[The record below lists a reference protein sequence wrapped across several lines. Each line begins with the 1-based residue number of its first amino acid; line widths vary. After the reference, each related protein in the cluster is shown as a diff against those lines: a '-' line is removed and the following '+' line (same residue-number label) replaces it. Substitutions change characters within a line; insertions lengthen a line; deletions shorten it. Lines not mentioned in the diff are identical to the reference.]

1 MLHTLLEVS
10 LNEHAKHASCIFN
23 KRGSSASKGGGGPSD
38 GHGSAKQFH
47 NLTVAKIVGRLHARL
62 VALLLCEPS
71 VIASGTFGPGQ
82 LQGKNI
88 NNGHKLVLSNE
99 VDTGHELV
107 LSNKVDTR
115 HASLSACKG
124 SGTHNERPFGPID
137 NCYKISFYKDVDQ

>member
-1 MLHTLLEVS
+1 MQSTLLAFS
-10 LNEHAKHASCIFN
+10 I
-23 KRGSSASKGGGGPSD
+23 KGVQVIQKAGGGPSD
-38 GHGSAKQFH
+38 GHASAKQFH

-124 SGTHNERPFGPID
+124 SGTQRTPLWTD
-137 NCYKISFYKDVDQ
+137 R